1 MDPPEHRLSGQL
13 SSCHQPGTG
22 NTSATDFQPIGMLF
36 RVLRNFL
43 ENGFAIGLRAPA
55 PIPLRLAGIEHQPRH
70 IVTAALSS
78 TGDFVWPEPVSTP
91 IAQLAQGHTAA
102 HPTTKVAEG
111 WPLGRA
117 HLFQE
122 QRRQIPRMQ
131 TVTDLAALSVES
143 EVLQRLLP
151 FVAVDPE

>member
-1 MDPPEHRLSGQL
+1 MDPPEHPRSGQL
-13 SSCHQPGTG
+13 SSCHRPGTG
-22 NTSATDFQPIGMLF
+22 GGLASDFQPIGMLF

-43 ENGFAIGLRAPA
+43 EDGFAIGLRAPA
-55 PIPLRLAGIEHQPRH
+55 PIPLRLRGIEHQPRH

-78 TGDFVWPEPVSTP
+78 TGNLVWPEPVSTP
-91 IAQLAQGHTAA
+91 IAQLPQGHTAA

-143 EVLQRLLP
+143 KVLQRLFP
-151 FVAVDPE
+151 FVALNPE